1 MLKGPNRALAEKR
14 LAEYRRAV
22 ADISS
27 DRTRTEEYKAAR
39 LASEYRSARVDV
51 ETLRRSDLEWRE
63 NRATEL
69 GKRLFGDLGKVTG
82 QDALSMRDAFSVARD
97 LKSPDEAA
105 LLLNQAELTGD
116 TVLGRAI
123 LARCVE
129 GAGSG
134 DDAMATAISGASP
147 WANLAR
153 QYAAAHPLTAPG
165 LAELAE
171 LQAPE
176 GMGDKFMD
184 HAAFSVPVP
193 DVLRQ
198 PGTNISDLAD
208 KYERGEIGEAA
219 PVPTSARG
227 GGSRS
232 AGFPFSQAV

>member
-1 MLKGPNRALAEKR
+1 MLKGPNRQLAEKR
-14 LAEYRRAV
+14 LEEYRRSV

-105 LLLNQAELTGD
+105 MLLNQAELTGD

-129 GAGSG
+129 GGSDG
-134 DDAMATAISGASP
+134 DDAMRQATGGASP
-147 WANLAR
+147 WASLAQ
-153 QYAAAHPLTAPG
+153 QYGQAHPLTAPG

-176 GMGDKFMD
+176 QMGDQFMD
-184 HAAFSVPVP
+184 HAAFSVSVP

-208 KYERGEIGEAA
+208 RYERGEIGEAA
-219 PVPTSARG
+219 PVPTSQRG
-227 GGSRS
+227 GSSRS

>member
-1 MLKGPNRALAEKR
+1 MLKGPNRAKAEQR
-14 LAEYRRAV
+14 LADYRQVV

-27 DRTRTEEYKAAR
+27 DRTRTEEYKAGR

-51 ETLRRSDLEWRE
+51 EGLRRSDLQWRE
-63 NRATEL
+63 QRATEL
-69 GKRLFGDLGKVTG
+69 GRKLFGDLGKVTG

-97 LKSPDEAA
+97 LKSPEDAA
-105 LLLNQAELTGD
+105 ILLNQAELTGD
-116 TVLGRAI
+116 TVLGRAV

-129 GAGSG
+129 GGSDG
-134 DDAMATAISGASP
+134 DDAMAQAISGASP
-147 WANLAR
+147 WATLAR
-153 QYAAAHPLTAPG
+153 QYGEAHPLTAPG

-208 KYERGEIGEAA
+208 RYERGEIGEAA

-227 GGSRS
+227 GSSRA
-232 AGFPFSQAV
+232 AGFPFSQTG